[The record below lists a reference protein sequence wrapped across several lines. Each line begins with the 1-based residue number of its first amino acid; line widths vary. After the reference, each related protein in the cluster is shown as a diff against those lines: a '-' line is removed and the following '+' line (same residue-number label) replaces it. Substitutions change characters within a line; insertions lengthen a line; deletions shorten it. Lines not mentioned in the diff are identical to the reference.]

1 VPQNDQI
8 LPWQK
13 GNLAN
18 WDICGMN
25 HYKYGIKRFLFV
37 SMVKDGKCIKAEGQD
52 DIELW
57 RDLYKKAQELK

>member
-1 VPQNDQI
+1 
-8 LPWQK
+8 
-13 GNLAN
+13 
-18 WDICGMN
+18 MN